1 MKLFHIALLS
11 LITLFSCNNSGN
23 KTNTFRHQSVG
34 AINSL
39 QVVISDEL
47 WDDNVGAEVRNYF
60 TVPADG
66 LPQEEPLFSLNQIS
80 PNNFKGFLKN
90 NRLFL
95 HLTISDKDS
104 VKIAKDP
111 FARPQTGAILTAT
124 TKEGLID
131 LISKNQERI
140 IATFLRTEIKE
151 RQRRTLLSPM
161 KIDSLKERFGL
172 SLKIPSAYRIASKSD
187 EFYWIRKDLKNS
199 GSTNIIIYET
209 SLDAITNDSLALGE
223 IIKIRDSI
231 AGDLLPVEDEGRFIT
246 EEAYSPYLFKTKID
260 EIEAYETKG
269 IWEIEGAF
277 MAGPFINYAI
287 KDIKNN
293 RYLILEGFTYAPTV
307 SKRNLQFELESILRS
322 AKIN

>member
-11 LITLFSCNNSGN
+11 LITLFSCNNSDN
-23 KTNTFRHQSVG
+23 KKNTFRHQSVG

-39 QVVISDEL
+39 QVVVSDEL
-47 WDDNVGAEVRNYF
+47 WDDSVGAEIRNYF
-60 TVPADG
+60 TVPVDG

-80 PNNFKGFLKN
+80 PDNFKGFLKN

-95 HLTISDKDS
+95 HLTISDTDS

-131 LISKNQERI
+131 LISKNEERI

-161 KIDSLKERFGL
+161 KIDSLRERFGL
-172 SLKIPSAYRIASKSD
+172 RLKIPSAYRIASKSD
-187 EFYWIRKDLKNS
+187 DFYWIRKDLKNS

-209 SLDAITNDSLALGE
+209 SLSAITNDSLALGE

-231 AGDLLPVEDEGRFIT
+231 AGNFLPVEDEGRFIT
-246 EEAYSPYLFKTKID
+246 EEAYSPYLFKTNID

-269 IWEIEGAF
+269 IWEVDGAF

-322 AKIN
+322 ARID